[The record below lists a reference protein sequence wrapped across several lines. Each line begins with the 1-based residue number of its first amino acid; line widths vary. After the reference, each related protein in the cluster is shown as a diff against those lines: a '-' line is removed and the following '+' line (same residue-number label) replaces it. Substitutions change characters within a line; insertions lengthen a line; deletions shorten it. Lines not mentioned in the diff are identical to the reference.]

1 MEIQGVYWIEKS
13 KSFSPLT
20 DLLSVSAF
28 EFTGFFVFKK
38 STINAFVSSNHP
50 KIVALAKSSI
60 LFKNCLLFIS
70 LTELEK
76 TFFYCFPKEVHLSP
90 LNTDFLLQHVCLGP
104 ILRLWS
110 YCVTWR
116 GMNEQPRPF
125 PLWSFLLLSASI
137 EEKFKSTHHRSETVC
152 QDRLSIVFSPLSG
165 FWSAL
170 P

>member
-28 EFTGFFVFKK
+28 EFTGFFVLKKSTITGFFVFKK

-104 ILRLWS
+104 ILRLCKLLCYLAWDEW
-110 YCVTWR
+110 TAKT
-116 GMNEQPRPF
+116 F
-125 PLWSFLLLSASI
+125 PTLVIPPSLCFHWGEI
-137 EEKFKSTHHRSETVC
+137 
-152 QDRLSIVFSPLSG
+152 
-165 FWSAL
+165 
-170 P
+170 